1 MIHALILAACP
12 AIAAQDAA
20 VEPPPRFEVPAGA
33 VSDRIA
39 LLGTAQVP
47 AVLPRAQEAV
57 DWLAPATFE
66 RWRASLAIASAP
78 GKSATDAEDLAAR
91 AEDFAARARDLALRA
106 QARADLAL
114 LALAQDRAADAWEH
128 FTNAS
133 VDPAVAAALLPRFL
147 PGIPV
152 GMDLGAGGLAGPL
165 PDGVELA
172 PATPP
177 NTRAIERGRI
187 ERRSMRVRGLRVG
200 DAVLGLRIAV
210 EPEGVQIDVEHISGG
225 AARVAVKL
233 PTEPGFGFANEYV
246 DWFQAEKR
254 GVAHVLEIRPGDEE
268 HTLYGRFEPREEV
281 PRIALPDAAPAVVE
295 LGGIAIRPEPGA
307 EGRARAEALVRAL
320 TGAPLGLNARVLD
333 TGANGVAAGWTPILV
348 DLTDPRTSAAKVAA
362 LCGAVERFSLR

>member
-1 MIHALILAACP
+1 M
-12 AIAAQDAA
+12 D
-20 VEPPPRFEVPAGA
+20 PPPRFEVPAGA

-39 LLGTAQVP
+39 LLGPAQVP

-57 DWLAPATFE
+57 DWLDPATFE
-66 RWRASLAIASAP
+66 RWRAALAIANARANP
-78 GKSATDAEDLAAR
+78 DSATEDLAVGAR
-91 AEDFAARARDLALRA
+91 
-106 QARADLAL
+106 ARADLAL
-114 LALAQDRAADAWEH
+114 LALAQDRAADAWDH
-128 FTNAS
+128 FTRAAI
-133 VDPAVAAALLPRFL
+133 DPAVAAALLPRFL

-152 GMDLGAGGLAGPL
+152 GADLGAGGLGGPL

-187 ERRSMRVRGLRVG
+187 ERRAMRVRGLRVG

-225 AARVAVKL
+225 PARVAVKL

-281 PRIALPDAAPAVVE
+281 PRIALPVAAPAAVE

-307 EGRARAEALVRAL
+307 EGRARAGALARAL
-320 TGAPLGLNARVLD
+320 GGAPLALKARIVE
-333 TGANGVAAGWTPILV
+333 TGGHAGNTTGPGSEAGAAKSGWSPILV
-348 DLTDPRTSAAKVAA
+348 DLADPRTSAAKVAA
-362 LCGAVERFSLR
+362 LCGALERFTLR